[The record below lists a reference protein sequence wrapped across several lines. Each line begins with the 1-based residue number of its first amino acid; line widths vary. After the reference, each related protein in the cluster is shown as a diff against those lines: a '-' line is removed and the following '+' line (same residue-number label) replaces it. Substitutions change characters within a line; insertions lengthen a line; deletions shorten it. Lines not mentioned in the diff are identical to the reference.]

1 MAHRIPFRRVD
12 WINTAFL
19 VGIILFAILA
29 VPVYLWNHGID
40 WFIGGMFVFLVLST
54 GLSITLGYHR
64 LFSHLSFRA
73 KWPVK
78 LFTLV
83 FGACAFENSVLH
95 WASDHR
101 RHHKHVDHDNDPY
114 DISRGF
120 FWAHMGWIF
129 FKIIPQTP
137 LDNVPDLRKDR
148 LVMWQHRWDKLLAV
162 FVGLLGPALLGY
174 LWNGPVGAWGGF
186 LIAGVLR
193 VVVVQQSTFFINSLC
208 HTIGTQPYSSK
219 CSARDSMLMAFLTF
233 GEGYHN
239 FHHEFQ
245 HDYRNGVKAW
255 NFDPTKWMIWL
266 LSKVGLTSDFR
277 TVSPS
282 RILLAEIAE
291 ARRTADMRLASID
304 ALSIT
309 VCERARGA
317 VDDLQEKL
325 ATAYHELEKSIAEKA
340 ETSRHMID
348 CWRKDMREL
357 LDSLANLKPLPA

>member
-12 WINTAFL
+12 WINTVFL

-64 LFSHLSFRA
+64 LFSHLSFKA

-129 FKIIPQTP
+129 FKRRSRIC
-137 LDNVPDLRKDR
+137 
-148 LVMWQHRWDKLLAV
+148 W
-162 FVGLLGPALLGY
+162 
-174 LWNGPVGAWGGF
+174 
-186 LIAGVLR
+186 
-193 VVVVQQSTFFINSLC
+193 
-208 HTIGTQPYSSK
+208 
-219 CSARDSMLMAFLTF
+219 
-233 GEGYHN
+233 
-239 FHHEFQ
+239 
-245 HDYRNGVKAW
+245 VKAVPSV
-255 NFDPTKWMIWL
+255 DISRVL
-266 LSKVGLTSDFR
+266 LTGEYQCKIS
-277 TVSPS
+277 
-282 RILLAEIAE
+282 
-291 ARRTADMRLASID
+291 
-304 ALSIT
+304 
-309 VCERARGA
+309 
-317 VDDLQEKL
+317 
-325 ATAYHELEKSIAEKA
+325 
-340 ETSRHMID
+340 
-348 CWRKDMREL
+348 
-357 LDSLANLKPLPA
+357 